1 MTWNVSNKTRVY
13 LRKAAEQGQIDRT
26 ARRLS
31 IPLAGEQNHRLA
43 FNSIEC
49 GDVPCLHLAIIPD
62 RLAADSAPCLHLAI
76 IPDRLAA
83 DSAPCLHLAIIPDR
97 LAADSA
103 PCLHLAII
111 PDRLAAD
118 SAPCLHL
125 AIIPD
130 RLAADSAPC
139 LHLAIIPDRLAA
151 DSAKPR
157 AWPGSGNRG
166 RAGRIGDRAKPR
178 GRDRPIR
185 DSAGNQGLTR
195 QRREAILTYTTKE
208 KSHHQRNKSPDYHR
222 AHWE

>member
-1 MTWNVSNKTRVY
+1 MRAFRTSCIGLSFHDVERIKQDKGLSPQSG
-13 LRKAAEQGQIDRT
+13 EQGQIDRT

-49 GDVPCLHLAIIPD
+49 GNV
-62 RLAADSAPCLHLAI
+62 
-76 IPDRLAA
+76 
-83 DSAPCLHLAIIPDR
+83 
-97 LAADSA
+97 

-178 GRDRPIR
+178 GHDRPIR

-195 QRREAILTYTTKE
+195 QRQGAILTSTTKE

-222 AHWE
+222 AHLRLLR